1 MKRGDGV
8 IEKLMIMNSSI
19 NQIVWGKYMLILLL
33 GTGLYLM
40 IRLRFQPF
48 LHLGLIYKKTL
59 GSLFHQKKTNGVTP
73 FQAVST
79 ALAGTLGVGSVVGVT
94 TALTIGGA
102 GALFWMW
109 VSAVIGMVIK
119 YAEVVLALHYR
130 ERNADGTYSGGPMTT
145 LEKGCH
151 MPFLGIVFAILC
163 IFASFGIG
171 NLTPANTISNTLQTY
186 IAIDPIWFGI
196 ITMIIVA
203 WIILGK
209 DNRIMRINEIMI
221 PFISIVY
228 ILACGYLIWLHQDRL
243 VQAFSDIFSSAF
255 SIRGVV
261 GGSGGFVITRAM
273 HYGITRGIFSNE
285 AGMGSAPIAHASV
298 EHVHPV
304 EQGFWGIFEVFFDTI
319 VVCTITGLVVLT
331 SGLLPSGL
339 EGVALNVA
347 CFQEG
352 FGEAGGIVFA
362 IAIVSFAIPS
372 IIGWYYYAKE
382 CIQYLWHGTFMLK
395 LYQIIFLLL
404 LVQGARMDLSFVW
417 EIADTLNGCMAIP
430 NLISL
435 LILSK
440 VVVKL
445 TKEYINRE
453 RM

>member
-1 MKRGDGV
+1 
-8 IEKLMIMNSSI
+8 MIMNASI
-19 NQIVWGKYMLILLL
+19 NDVVWGKYMLLLLL
-33 GTGLYLM
+33 GTGVYF
-40 IRLRFQPF
+40 IVRLKFQPF
-48 LHLGLIYKKTL
+48 FHLCLIYRKTI
-59 GSLFHQKKTNGVTP
+59 GSLFQKKTTSGVTP

-109 VSAVIGMVIK
+109 ISAIVGMVIK
-119 YAEVVLALHYR
+119 YAEVVLALHFR
-130 ERNADGTYSGGPMTT
+130 ERNIDGTFSGGPMTT

-151 MPFLGIVFAILC
+151 MPFLGILFAILC

-171 NLTPANTISNTLQTY
+171 NLTPSNTISNTLQTY
-186 IAIDPIWFGI
+186 IPISPIWFGI
-196 ITMIIVA
+196 FTMMIVA

-209 DNRIMRINEIMI
+209 NNRIMRINEIII
-221 PFISIVY
+221 PFVSIVY
-228 ILACGYLIWLHQDRL
+228 IVACGYLLWLHQDQIL
-243 VQAFSDIFSSAF
+243 SAF
-255 SIRGVV
+255 NSIFASAFNIQGVA
-261 GGSGGFVITRAM
+261 GGTGGFVITKAM

-298 EHVHPV
+298 AHVHPV

-331 SGLLPSGL
+331 SGLLDSGL

-347 CFQEG
+347 CFSEG
-352 FGEAGGIVFA
+352 FGQAGGIVFA

-382 CIQYLWHGTFMLK
+382 CIRYLWDSTIMLK
-395 LYQIIFLLL
+395 IYQIIFLVFI
-404 LVQGARMDLSFVW
+404 VQGACMELPIVW

-435 LILSK
+435 LLLSK

-445 TKEYINRE
+445 TKEYLKKTS
-453 RM
+453 